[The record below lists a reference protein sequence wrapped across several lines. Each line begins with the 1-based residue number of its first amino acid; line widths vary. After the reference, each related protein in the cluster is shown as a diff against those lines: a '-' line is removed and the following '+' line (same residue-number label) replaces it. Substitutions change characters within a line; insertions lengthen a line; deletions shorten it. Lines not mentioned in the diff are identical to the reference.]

1 VTVPGAT
8 LRPTRV
14 AALAWFSVLAP
25 PLAWAAQLVI
35 GYSFQEAGC
44 GRPDADLWG
53 AGLDG
58 LTGSVVIVCGGVAVL
73 GGLAGM
79 VALRASA
86 SGDPLGRARFMAVA
100 GIASACIFL
109 LAIVLSGIALLPLDA
124 CDPG

>member
-1 VTVPGAT
+1 MTVPGAT
-8 LRPTRV
+8 ARAGGV
-14 AALAWFSVLAP
+14 ATLAWFSVLAP
-25 PLAWAAQLVI
+25 PIAWAAQLVI

-44 GRPDADLWG
+44 GRPDSDLWG

-58 LTGSVVIVCGGVAVL
+58 LTGSVVVVCGAVAIL
-73 GGLAGM
+73 GGLAGI
-79 VALRASA
+79 VVLHASA
-86 SGDPLGRARFMAVA
+86 TGDPLGRIRFMAVA